1 MSSRFIVTLRFKLI
15 SGWLRGYLGL
25 AYGLFSVGLGVF
37 LKVGETY
44 RKLFFCVAMGKL
56 RENGGF
62 QHLKSHPSGMV
73 ETYGET
79 MEIYQPLGELPRD
92 WMCHMKPT

>member
-44 RKLFFCVAMGKL
+44 RKLFLRSNGEAPGKWRIPTPEVSSL
-56 RENGGF
+56 RHGGN
-62 QHLKSHPSGMV
+62 L
-73 ETYGET
+73 
-79 MEIYQPLGELPRD
+79 
-92 WMCHMKPT
+92 W